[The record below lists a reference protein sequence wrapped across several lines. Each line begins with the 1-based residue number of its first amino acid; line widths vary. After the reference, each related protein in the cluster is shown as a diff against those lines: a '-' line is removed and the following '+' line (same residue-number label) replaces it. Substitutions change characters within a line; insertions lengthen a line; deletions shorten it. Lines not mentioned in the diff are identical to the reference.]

1 VISQAAGSAYVEFDA
16 TKVMCGVYGP
26 RQGSKTASAA
36 TTDRGRLDVD
46 VRLAAFAT
54 PGERGAANRAGDAER
69 DFAGLLQRAL
79 EGAVMAETFPK
90 TSVDVYVTVLEAS
103 GAEFPAACAAASAAL
118 ADAGVAMLDLV
129 AACAVARVPTSK
141 SLPGDDATGGDAM
154 SGGAPG
160 GAFALLLDPTAEEE
174 AKADGGVVVAATGRA
189 GEATQLVATGRW
201 DGDQLDE
208 AIQLAASGCARV
220 DEAIRDVLRAAAG
233 G

>member
-1 VISQAAGSAYVEFDA
+1 MISQAAGSAYVEFDA

-129 AACAVARVPTSK
+129 AACAVARVPTKK
-141 SLPGDDATGGDAM
+141 SLPGDAKGGDAM
-154 SGGAPG
+154 NGAPG

-174 AKADGGVVVAATGRA
+174 EKADGGVVVAATGRA

>member
-129 AACAVARVPTSK
+129 AACAVARVPTT
-141 SLPGDDATGGDAM
+141 LPGDDAKGGDAM
-154 SGGAPG
+154 NGAPG

-189 GEATQLVATGRW
+189 GDATQLVATGRW